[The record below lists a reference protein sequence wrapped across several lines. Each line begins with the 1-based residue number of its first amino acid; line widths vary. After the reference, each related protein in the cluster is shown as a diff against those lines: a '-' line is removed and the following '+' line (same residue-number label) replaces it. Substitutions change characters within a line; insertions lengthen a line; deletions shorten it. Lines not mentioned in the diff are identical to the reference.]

1 MKPTLQLRLGQSLAM
16 TPQLQQAIRLL
27 QLSTLELQQ
36 EIQQALDANPLLEQ
50 EESEGLE
57 SLSDQE
63 RAEAPT
69 EESHEATDDSQLNT
83 SEALNQE
90 NMPDERR
97 WTPLGM
103 SSIPPEPIRL
113 VGCPVAMMNPS
124 TRVKRPRHCKTTCS
138 GRCSS
143 RGSAS

>member
-90 NMPDERR
+90 NMPDELPMDTT
-97 WTPLGM
+97 WDELYTAGTHQASGLPSGDD
-103 SSIPPEPIRL
+103 EP
-113 VGCPVAMMNPS
+113 VYQGE
-124 TRVKRPRHCKTTCS
+124 TTETLQDYLLLAIQL
-138 GRCSS
+138 RYDHQ
-143 RGSAS
+143 